1 MEGKQ
6 NENEDV
12 QIIDAAKVQNINVVV
27 NFVQVHN

>member
-12 QIIDAAKVQNINVVV
+12 QIIDAAKVQNINVAV